1 MFFSCQKTRVYFQRR
16 ARADQAGRRVVKQEN
31 QRVQSDVEV
40 IAIGAPCT
48 LERAYASFLKPISH
62 KASTASEPYAIQQSG
77 LIYDRKNYRRKR
89 EKQIS
94 RLSHGYFSRRLGI
107 VGTKE
112 HASGC
117 HTRSLR
123 RSGDHLYAM
132 DGEKPDYHRRSGNLS
147 DRDHHDFCSQSK
159 ICARLFRLRL
169 LLRLHYF

>member
-1 MFFSCQKTRVYFQRR
+1 M
-16 ARADQAGRRVVKQEN
+16 
-31 QRVQSDVEV
+31 
-40 IAIGAPCT
+40 AIGAPYAI
-48 LERAYASFLKPISH
+48 ERAYASFLKPISH

-94 RLSHGYFSRRLGI
+94 RLSHGYFSQRLGI
-107 VGTKE
+107 VGAQE

-132 DGEKPDYHRRSGNLS
+132 DGEKPDHHRRSGNLS
-147 DRDHHDFCSQSK
+147 DSDDNDFRSQSK
-159 ICARLFRLRL
+159 IRARLFRLWL